1 MSQLNKVKNA
11 SNPDQ
16 IYFDLQVT
24 NAQSTT
30 EPPPEF
36 KINETRDTPFILV
49 PEDYYLSIVRFS
61 LQTGTLPLFI
71 PHIQPAQPLLN
82 RTAYSF
88 TMEYENAAA
97 AIPLTTQQTFI
108 DWIPQ
113 DLQASV
119 PSPPSATNN
128 GLQNNS
134 TGYYNCYNYQ
144 WFLYQVLQALVTC
157 FATLDATLANYLT
170 VTLGAVHPIITW
182 DTTSNTATLYCDAAW
197 TTSPNP
203 HIKLY
208 MNAPLYQLFSS
219 FVAENQGYTGI
230 TLGRNQKIIVGDFTG
245 ANTQVLP
252 YSPNPTLERIALY
265 QEYSTVSAWSAI
277 TSLVFVSNTLP
288 ITPSQVS
295 SPLIFANGQ
304 LTSNGGSNSNTLN
317 VITDLIGD
325 DLQYKPYLVYTPNGT
340 NRYISMNGNQPLKNI
355 DIQVYYKI
363 KSGELIPYRL
373 GSGATATLKIL
384 FARKTNTLG

>member
-1 MSQLNKVKNA
+1 MSQLNKEKNA

-71 PHIQPAQPLLN
+71 PLIQPAQPLLN
-82 RTAYSF
+82 RTAYSV
-88 TMEYENAAA
+88 TMEYENVGAG
-97 AIPLTTQQTFI
+97 IPLTTQQTFI

-119 PSPPSATNN
+119 PAPPSATTN
-128 GLQNNS
+128 GLQNNG

-182 DTTSNTATLYCDAAW
+182 DTTSNTATLYFDAAW
-197 TTSPNP
+197 TTAPTP
-203 HIKLY
+203 YIKFY

-219 FVAENQGYTGI
+219 FVAENQGYTGV
-230 TLGRNQKIIVGDFTG
+230 TLGRNQKIIVADFTG

-295 SPLIFANGQ
+295 SPLIYANGQ
-304 LTSNGGSNSNTLN
+304 LTSNGGNNSTTLN

-355 DIQVYYKI
+355 DIQVYYKL
-363 KSGELIPYRL
+363 KSGELIPYRI

>member
-30 EPPPEF
+30 TPPPEF
-36 KINETRDTPFILV
+36 KINETRDTPFVLV
-49 PEDYYLSIVRFS
+49 PEEYYLSIVRFS

-71 PHIQPAQPLLN
+71 PIIQPAQPDINL
-82 RTAYSF
+82 TAYSI
-88 TMEYENAAA
+88 TMEYENAGAG
-97 AIPLTTQQTFI
+97 IPLTTQQTFI
-108 DWIPQ
+108 TWIPQ
-113 DLQASV
+113 DIQSTLPLA
-119 PSPPSATNN
+119 PSLTPN
-128 GLQNNS
+128 GLQNNG

-144 WFLYQVLQALVTC
+144 WFLYQVLQGLVSC
-157 FATLDATLANYLT
+157 FVALDATLANYLT
-170 VTLGAVHPIITW
+170 VTLLAEHPIITW
-182 DTTSNTATLYCDAAW
+182 DTTSNTATLYCDANY
-197 TTSPNP
+197 TTSPAD

-208 MNAPLYQLFSS
+208 FNAPLYQLFSS
-219 FVAENQGYTGI
+219 FVAENQGYTGV

-252 YSPNPTLERIALY
+252 YSPNPTLERSALY
-265 QEYSTVSAWSAI
+265 QEYSTISAWSAI

-295 SPLIFANGQ
+295 TPLLFGNGQ
-304 LTSNGGSNSNTLN
+304 LSSNGQSNSNTLN
-317 VITDLIGD
+317 IITDLIGD

-340 NRYISMNGNQPLKNI
+340 NRYISMNGNTPLKNI
-355 DIQVYYKI
+355 DIAVYYKL
-363 KSGELIPYRL
+363 KTGELIPYRL
-373 GSGATATLKIL
+373 GSGATATLKIM
-384 FARKTNTLG
+384 FARITNTLG

>member
-1 MSQLNKVKNA
+1 MSQLNKEKNA

-30 EPPPEF
+30 QPPPVF
-36 KINETRDTPFILV
+36 SINETRDTPFILV

-71 PHIQPAQPLLN
+71 PHIQPAQGDRNL
-82 RTAYSF
+82 TSYSV
-88 TMEYENAAA
+88 TMEYENAGA

-108 DWIPQ
+108 NWIPQ
-113 DLQASV
+113 DLQASL

-128 GLQNNS
+128 GLQNNQ

-182 DTTSNTATLYCDAAW
+182 DTTSNTATLFFDAAW

-203 HIKLY
+203 HIKFY

-230 TLGRNQKIIVGDFTG
+230 TLGRNQKIIVADFTG

-265 QEYSTVSAWSAI
+265 QEYSTVSSWSAI

-288 ITPSQVS
+288 INPSQVS
-295 SPLIFANGQ
+295 SPLIFSNGQ
-304 LTSNGGSNSNTLN
+304 LSSNGTNNSTTLN

-325 DLQYKPYLVYTPNGT
+325 DLQYKPYLVYTPNGS

-355 DIQVYYKI
+355 DISVYYKL

>member
-1 MSQLNKVKNA
+1 MSQLNKEKNA

-71 PHIQPAQPLLN
+71 PLIQPAQPLLN
-82 RTAYSF
+82 RTAYSV
-88 TMEYENAAA
+88 TMEYENVGAG
-97 AIPLTTQQTFI
+97 IPLTTQQTFI

-119 PSPPSATNN
+119 PAPPSATTN
-128 GLQNNS
+128 GLQNNG

-182 DTTSNTATLYCDAAW
+182 DTTSNTATLYFDAAW
-197 TTSPNP
+197 TTAPTP
-203 HIKLY
+203 YIKFY

-219 FVAENQGYTGI
+219 FVAENQGYTGV
-230 TLGRNQKIIVGDFTG
+230 TLGRNQKIIVADFTG

-295 SPLIFANGQ
+295 SPLIYANGQ
-304 LTSNGGSNSNTLN
+304 LTSNGGNNSTTLN

-355 DIQVYYKI
+355 DIQVYYKL

>member
-1 MSQLNKVKNA
+1 
-11 SNPDQ
+11 
-16 IYFDLQVT
+16 
-24 NAQSTT
+24 
-30 EPPPEF
+30 
-36 KINETRDTPFILV
+36 
-49 PEDYYLSIVRFS
+49 
-61 LQTGTLPLFI
+61 
-71 PHIQPAQPLLN
+71 
-82 RTAYSF
+82 
-88 TMEYENAAA
+88 MEYENVGAG
-97 AIPLTTQQTFI
+97 IPLTTQQTFI

-113 DLQASV
+113 DLQASI
-119 PSPPSATNN
+119 PAPPSATLN
-128 GLQNNS
+128 GLQNNG

-182 DTTSNTATLYCDAAW
+182 DTTSNTATLYFDAAW
-197 TTSPNP
+197 TTAPTP
-203 HIKLY
+203 YIKFY

-219 FVAENQGYTGI
+219 FVAENQGYTGV
-230 TLGRNQKIIVGDFTG
+230 TLGRNQKIIVADFTG

-295 SPLIFANGQ
+295 SPLIYANGQ
-304 LTSNGGSNSNTLN
+304 LTSNGGNNSTTLN

-355 DIQVYYKI
+355 DIQVYYKL
-363 KSGELIPYRL
+363 KSGELIPYRI